1 MLENKKEK
9 ISLINTYQQS
19 EEDIVQKLKKKFNK
33 EIDNSINEFIVFLKI
48 ENFVE
53 SSLLKIK
60 ECITDFIGYKISNSL
75 SIKINNILL
84 SKYENYLIF
93 IHQDKSIIIK
103 NEEDL
108 INLLN
113 IINIE
118 TDTKTIENN
127 SIKTSIK
134 LNTYEQKVRYN
145 YNIEF
150 GNVFGKVTRINIDIA
165 LQMVL
170 NNLFKKLIILT
181 YTEFKK
187 TNSLKQIL

>member
-1 MLENKKEK
+1 MLENK
-9 ISLINTYQQS
+9 ISLINTYHQS
-19 EEDIVQKLKKKFNK
+19 EEDIPQKLKNKFNK

-48 ENFVE
+48 ESFAE

-75 SIKINNILL
+75 SIKINNVLL
-84 SKYENYLIF
+84 SKYENYIIF

-127 SIKTSIK
+127 NIKTSIK

-145 YNIEF
+145 YNVEF
-150 GNVFGKVTRINIDIA
+150 GNIFGNGKVTRINVDIA

>member
-9 ISLINTYQQS
+9 ISLVNTLQQS

-33 EIDNSINEFIVFLKI
+33 EIDNGINEFIVFLKI
-48 ENFVE
+48 ESFAE

-75 SIKINNILL
+75 SIKINHILL
-84 SKYENYLIF
+84 SKYENYIIF

-113 IINIE
+113 TINIE

-134 LNTYEQKVRYN
+134 LNTYEQKVRYT
-145 YNIEF
+145 YNLEF
-150 GNVFGKVTRINIDIA
+150 GNIFGKITRINVDIA

-187 TNSLKQIL
+187 QIALNK